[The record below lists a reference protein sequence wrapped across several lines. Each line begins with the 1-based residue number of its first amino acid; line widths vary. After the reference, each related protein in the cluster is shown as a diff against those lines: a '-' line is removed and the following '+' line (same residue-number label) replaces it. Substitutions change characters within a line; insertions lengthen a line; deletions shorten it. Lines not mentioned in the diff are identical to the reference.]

1 MVKELKYLFYIFI
14 ISLFIYFSLK
24 YYLSDDHK
32 KKSFRLLK
40 LNNEKVYNYS
50 KNLILLGNNTNNIVK
65 YVEKTFDENKKN
77 YNFWKLINNND

>member
-24 YYLSDDHK
+24 YYLSDEYK

-50 KNLILLGNNTNNIVK
+50 KNLILLSNNTNNIVK

-77 YNFWKLINNND
+77 YNFWKLINND

>member
-1 MVKELKYLFYIFI
+1 MVKELKYLLYIFI

-24 YYLSDDHK
+24 YYLSDNHK
-32 KKSFRLLK
+32 KKSYRLLK
-40 LNNEKVYNYS
+40 LNNEKIYNYS

>member
-24 YYLSDDHK
+24 YYLSDDYK

-50 KNLILLGNNTNNIVK
+50 KNLILLSNNTNNIVK

-77 YNFWKLINNND
+77 YNFWKLINND

>member
-50 KNLILLGNNTNNIVK
+50 KNLILLSNNTNNIVK

-77 YNFWKLINNND
+77 YNFWKLINND

>member
-1 MVKELKYLFYIFI
+1 MVKELKYLLYIFI

-24 YYLSDDHK
+24 YYLSDDYK

>member
-24 YYLSDDHK
+24 YYLSDDYK

-50 KNLILLGNNTNNIVK
+50 KNLILLSNNTNNIDK

-77 YNFWKLINNND
+77 YNFWKLINND

>member
-1 MVKELKYLFYIFI
+1 MVKELKYLLYIFI

-24 YYLSDDHK
+24 YYLSDDYK

-50 KNLILLGNNTNNIVK
+50 KNLILLSNNTNNIVK

-77 YNFWKLINNND
+77 YNFWKLINND

>member
-1 MVKELKYLFYIFI
+1 MVKELKYLLYIFI

-24 YYLSDDHK
+24 YYLSDEYK

-50 KNLILLGNNTNNIVK
+50 KNLILLSNNTNNIVK

-77 YNFWKLINNND
+77 YNFWKLINNNE

>member
-1 MVKELKYLFYIFI
+1 MI
-14 ISLFIYFSLK
+14 I
-24 YYLSDDHK
+24 K

>member
-24 YYLSDDHK
+24 YYLSDDDK

-50 KNLILLGNNTNNIVK
+50 KNLILLSNNTNNIVK

-77 YNFWKLINNND
+77 YNFWKLINND

>member
-24 YYLSDDHK
+24 YYLSDDNK

-77 YNFWKLINNND
+77 YNFWKLINND

>member
-1 MVKELKYLFYIFI
+1 MVKELKYLLYIFI

-24 YYLSDDHK
+24 YYLSDEYK

-50 KNLILLGNNTNNIVK
+50 KNLILLSNNTNNIVK

-77 YNFWKLINNND
+77 YNFWKLINND

>member
-24 YYLSDDHK
+24 YYLSDDYK

>member
-1 MVKELKYLFYIFI
+1 MVKELKYLLYIFI